1 MPELRLSD
9 GALIAYEDVGHGRP
23 LLLIHGWG
31 TRASFFAPQLD
42 GLADG
47 FRLIAPDLR
56 GHGQSRQH
64 GAGADIPRLAADI
77 TELAEALD
85 LHGILAIGWSMG
97 AMVLWQALLEGGLRQ
112 RTAGLVSIDMAPKVL
127 NGPDWPHGLRGSHPA
142 KAGTQALD
150 LMRHGWSTVAPRIAA
165 RIFAQGQEA
174 ERAVLRR
181 WAAMEIAG
189 ADPAAM
195 ASLWASLTAL
205 DFRDRLPGL
214 DLPVLVSFGQLSR
227 LYPAETAA
235 FLAGLL
241 PRSHLLGFPL
251 SGHAPQL
258 EEPSAFNQAIRD
270 FAAHLSTS
278 TDNDKRGE

>member
-9 GALIAYEDVGHGRP
+9 GALIAYEDVGIGRP
-23 LLLIHGWG
+23 LLLVHGWG

-56 GHGQSRQH
+56 GHGQSRAQSSST
-64 GAGADIPRLAADI
+64 DIPQLATDI

-85 LHGILAIGWSMG
+85 LTGILAIGWSMG
-97 AMVLWQALLEGGLRQ
+97 AMVLWQALLEGGLRR

-127 NGPDWPHGLRGSHPA
+127 NGTDWACGLRGSHPA

-150 LMRHGWSTVAPRIAA
+150 LMRHGWAAVAPRIAA

-189 ADPAAM
+189 ADPVAM

-214 DLPVLVSFGQLSR
+214 DLPVLVSFGLLSR
-227 LYPAETAA
+227 LYPAETASI
-235 FLAGLL
+235 LAGLL
-241 PRSHLLGFPL
+241 PRSHLLGFPR

-258 EEPSAFNQAIRD
+258 EEPSSFNQAIRD
-270 FAAHLSTS
+270 FAARLPAS
-278 TDNDKRGE
+278 TDNDK